1 MRGLLAPGAGRG
13 KMSGKGVLYLCATPI
28 GNLEDITLRALRV
41 LKEVDLIAAEDTR
54 HTKKLL
60 NHYGIKKPLLS
71 YHEHNRRQRGRE
83 LLSRL
88 LAGQKIA
95 LVTDAGT
102 PGISDPGAELVALAV
117 AEGIPVVALP
127 GPSAAITALVVS
139 GLPTS
144 SFCFEGFLPAARGAR
159 RRRLEELKKEK
170 RTLIFYEAPHR
181 LLETL
186 ADMLEVLGDRP
197 VAVAREL
204 TKVHEE
210 VWRGKLA
217 GALEHFRQ
225 HPPRGEFTL
234 VVGGAP
240 PEDEEGS
247 GAGLSPAAHVALL
260 VEMGYSKKEAIKE
273 VARQHRLPKRL
284 VYEEVHRG
292 EEK

>member
-1 MRGLLAPGAGRG
+1 MRGLLAPGEGRG

-28 GNLEDITLRALRV
+28 GNLEDITLRALKV

-60 NHYGIKKPLLS
+60 HHYGIRKPLLS
-71 YHEHNRRQRGRE
+71 YHEHNRRARGEE

-88 LAGQKIA
+88 LAGEKIA

-117 AEGIPVVALP
+117 SAGVPVVALP
-127 GPSAAITALVVS
+127 GPSAAIAALVVS

-144 SFCFEGFLPAARGAR
+144 PFCFEGFLPAAKGAR
-159 RRRLEELKKEK
+159 RRRLEELKGEK

-181 LLETL
+181 LQKTL

-210 VWRGKLA
+210 VWRGNLS

-240 PEDEEGS
+240 PKEEV
-247 GAGLSPAAHVALL
+247 ACPDLSPAAQVALL
-260 VEMGYSKKEAIKE
+260 VEEGYSKKEAIRE
-273 VARQHRLPKRL
+273 VARRYRLPKRL